1 MWSGPVHEKSETGGL
16 DFALKPKGFGQFGQ
30 FQFSIDGPAVN
41 YFTQFLGDG
50 FHVESSTDLK
60 HWEEVELLKSN
71 EKETVFQDE
80 NDSAVSRFFRVRYAC
95 LLYTSPSP
103 RD

>member
-1 MWSGPVHEKSETGGL
+1 MIRGFLLICFFSVFEFIWSGPVHDKSETGGL

-60 HWEEVELLKSN
+60 HWKEVELLKSN

-80 NDSAVSRFFRVRYAC
+80 LS
-95 LLYTSPSP
+95 LIHI
-103 RD
+103 